1 MPKIP
6 IPIPI
11 PMPKGFRFE
20 PTINYGTL
28 IQAALIILSLIS
40 AWHKMDK
47 VLVDHEARIKS
58 LERNAYGNYKLPDLK
73 YEPSRK
79 PGS

>member
-1 MPKIP
+1 MS
-6 IPIPI
+6 
-11 PMPKGFRFE
+11 KGFRFE

-28 IQAALIILSLIS
+28 IQVALIVLSLIS

-58 LERNAYGNYKLPDLK
+58 LERNAFGQVKPPEIK
-73 YEPSRK
+73 YESARK